1 MADSVPKL
9 RRLLNEARERIRQLE
24 SMPKPEPVVEIREV
38 VREVPGPERVVYRD
52 VPVEVVKTEIKE
64 VEKPVPFI
72 EKVAVYPETVR
83 RVEVEKVVYVDN
95 PEHIMTIKILQD
107 RLCQYTSASDL

>member
-1 MADSVPKL
+1 MILADSVPKL

-24 SMPKPEPVVEIREV
+24 SMPKPDPIVEIREV
-38 VREVPGPERVVYRD
+38 VREVPGPERVV
-52 VPVEVVKTEIKE
+52 
-64 VEKPVPFI
+64 EKLVPFV
-72 EKVAVYPETVR
+72 EKVAAYPETVR

>member
-24 SMPKPEPVVEIREV
+24 SMPKPDPVVEIREV
-38 VREVPGPERVVYRD
+38 VREVPGPERVV
-52 VPVEVVKTEIKE
+52 
-64 VEKPVPFI
+64 EKLVPFV

-83 RVEVEKVVYVDN
+83 RVEVERVVYVDN